1 MSQKSLVEYDLGSA
15 VGARF
20 GARVNAP
27 MRLRGRK
34 ISTRECVG
42 DAPRR
47 SLGRATQLQRFGSDR
62 CRLRLGLDRLET
74 AGLDPRCLCP
84 CRYFHRTGLVQHAQ
98 RTRMSCCAG
107 HQHLRAAL
115 MMKVAVS
122 EAHAGHRS
130 AESAL
135 VTFVQVEAW
144 LKGNP
149 P

>member
-1 MSQKSLVEYDLGSA
+1 MQTIQSNMSA
-15 VGARF
+15 
-20 GARVNAP
+20 
-27 MRLRGRK
+27 
-34 ISTRECVG
+34 
-42 DAPRR
+42 RR
-47 SLGRATQLQRFGSDR
+47 SLGRATQLQRRFGSDR
-62 CRLRLGLDRLET
+62 CQLRLGLDRLET
-74 AGLDPRCLCP
+74 TGLDPRRLCP

-135 VTFVQVEAW
+135 VTFVQDEAW

-149 P
+149 PE